1 MDKDNDHLSE
11 FPHCRIWSP
20 IGVEVLSN
28 YYYQCKVMS
37 PRTGSELSFYN
48 FSPDVPG
55 DAAVDQGF
63 VILTWRPDKASK
75 PINFTLQP
83 TQLLFTNVFKHKSY

>member
-11 FPHCRIWSP
+11 FPHCCIWSP

-48 FSPDVPG
+48 FSPDAPG
-55 DAAVDQGF
+55 DAAVGQGF
-63 VILTWRPDKASK
+63 VILITDRMMSSLYTE
-75 PINFTLQP
+75 IFM
-83 TQLLFTNVFKHKSY
+83 F